1 MPTAD
6 ELRQTI
12 STNREKLRNTL
23 AAAAATWE
31 SGDDDG
37 WTPRAAAEH
46 CIERDAGLA
55 GIIAA
60 ALSGEPLAEEHART
74 NNPEAP
80 VQLSLATAAD
90 ASAALEASG
99 RAIDAA
105 VRTVTDADLPK
116 AADLYAGPMPKTIES
131 ALALAAW
138 HLNDHADQIAKM
150 S

>member
-6 ELRQTI
+6 ELREAI
-12 STNREKLRNTL
+12 STNREKLRDVL

-31 SGDDDG
+31 SGDDGG
-37 WTPRAAAEH
+37 WTPRAASEH

-74 NNPEAP
+74 NNPEEP
-80 VQLSLATAAD
+80 VRLSLANASAAT
-90 ASAALEASG
+90 AALEASG
-99 RAIDAA
+99 RASDAA
-105 VRTVTDADLPK
+105 VHDVTDADLSRP
-116 AADLYAGPMPKTIES
+116 AELFAGPLPKTIEG
-131 ALALAAW
+131 AMTLAAW
-138 HLNDHADQIAKM
+138 HLNDHAEQIAKM